1 MSSSAHLP
9 DGELRALVDGELPA
23 PRALE
28 LRQHTA
34 QCPACAARLRTIEQD
49 ALATGQL
56 LDLLDQPANPVQ
68 LDLVLRQARRAR
80 TRRAA
85 LIAASVT
92 LVAVSVAGATAGRPL
107 VRALVSR
114 IRALVHPATPV
125 PLEASPAPGDS
136 MGIAF
141 VPGIETVVTFDSGQ
155 VTGLLRVSLADTAEL
170 VIRSDAAV
178 SYRISAGGVV
188 VHNPGS
194 AANYDV
200 IIPRAL
206 PHVRVLVGG
215 RLVLEKVGP
224 RIVTGTVADTT
235 PSVIL
240 PVR

>member
-34 QCPACAARLRTIEQD
+34 HCAACAARLREIEQD
-49 ALATGQL
+49 AIGTGQL
-56 LDLLDQPANPVQ
+56 LDLLGQPASPVR
-68 LDLVLRQARRAR
+68 LERVLRQARRAR
-80 TRRAA
+80 TWRAA

-92 LVAVSVAGATAGRPL
+92 LAVVSVAGATAGRPL
-107 VRALVSR
+107 VRALAGR
-114 IRALVHPATPV
+114 IRALFHPATPV
-125 PLEASPAPGDS
+125 TPPTTAPNDS

-141 VPGIETVVTFDSGQ
+141 VPGIETVIAFDSGQ
-155 VTGLLRVSLADTAEL
+155 GAGLLRISLADTAEL

-178 SYRISAGGVV
+178 SYRVHAGGVV
-188 VHNPGS
+188 VHNPQS
-194 AANYDV
+194 AASYDL

-215 RLVLEKVGP
+215 RLVLEKIGP
-224 RIVTGTVADTT
+224 RIVTGTVADTA